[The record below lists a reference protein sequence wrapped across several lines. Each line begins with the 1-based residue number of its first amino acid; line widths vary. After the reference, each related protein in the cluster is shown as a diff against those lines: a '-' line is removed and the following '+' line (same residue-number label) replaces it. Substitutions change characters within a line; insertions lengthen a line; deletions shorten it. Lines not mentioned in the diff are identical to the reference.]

1 MFFGTTRL
9 AMDDKGRLVM
19 PARYRDKLKKLCD
32 GELVVAAHKRRF
44 LLLYPLPEF
53 ESLLDRL
60 RAMPDLDGF
69 WEDFKRDLTANAESE
84 ALDAAGRL
92 RVPNEL
98 RAKAGLNRGLVLVGR
113 ENRFELWD
121 EAAWDEESAAREAR
135 QRETPPP
142 TGFESFRF

>member
-1 MFFGTTRL
+1 MFFGKTRL

-19 PARYRDKLKKLCD
+19 PARYRDKLKALCSGD
-32 GELVVAAHKRRF
+32 LVVAAHKRRF

-53 ESLLDRL
+53 ELLLDRL

-84 ALDAAGRL
+84 SLDAAGRL
-92 RVPNEL
+92 RVPAEL
-98 RAKAGLNRGLVLVGR
+98 RSHAGLDKNVVLVGR

-121 EAAWDEESAAREAR
+121 EAAWDAEAEAREAR
-135 QRETPPP
+135 QRDTPPP
-142 TGFESFRF
+142 AGLESFRF